1 MIENKLEDLREWF
14 NYELDEIVEKD
25 ISPRKRDYLSNLVVD
40 KFVEK
45 YDRKDLYRLSK
56 NELFE
61 EFDNWINNHISDV
74 VESSNILSENKST
87 DSLKSLFKEDTSDFS
102 VELAIRDE
110 NNQYSNIGWVDKDTD
125 INYNEGIY
133 GFSDDV
139 RNNVKPLTRNEANK
153 LAQDIIS
160 NAPAGDVLAGVV
172 PYSSLPISGT
182 PNEDEDINEDEDED
196 EEDSDETTDEDINEE
211 DTEGVEDSVDEE
223 ESSTEETE

>member
-1 MIENKLEDLREWF
+1 MIENKLEDLRDWF

-25 ISPRKRDYLSNLVVD
+25 ISPRKRDYLSNLVVG

-45 YDRKDLYRLSK
+45 YDKNDLYKLSK

-74 VESSNILSENKST
+74 IESSNILSENRST
-87 DSLKSLFKEDTSDFS
+87 NSLKDLFKEDTSDFS
-102 VELAIRDE
+102 VALAIRDE

-160 NAPAGDVLAGVV
+160 NAPAGDVLVGVV

-182 PNEDEDINEDEDED
+182 PNEDTD
-196 EEDSDETTDEDINEE
+196 EEDVSDETTEEDLSEDVEDESDETVDNEE
-211 DTEGVEDSVDEE
+211 D
-223 ESSTEETE
+223 SSTEENIE

>member
-1 MIENKLEDLREWF
+1 MIENKLEDLKEWF

-25 ISPRKRDYLSNLVVD
+25 ISPRKRDYLSNLVID

-45 YDRKDLYRLSK
+45 YDRKNLYRISK

-61 EFDNWINNHISDV
+61 EFDYWINNHISDI

-87 DSLKSLFKEDTSDFS
+87 DSLKNLFKEDTSDFS
-102 VELAIRDE
+102 VELVIRDE

-133 GFSDDV
+133 GFSEDV

-160 NAPAGDVLAGVV
+160 NAPAGDVLVGVV

-182 PNEDEDINEDEDED
+182 PNEDINEDEDT
-196 EEDSDETTDEDINEE
+196 SDETTDEDINEE
-211 DTEGVEDSVDEE
+211 DNEGVEETSEE
-223 ESSTEETE
+223 EVE

>member
-182 PNEDEDINEDEDED
+182 PNEDEDINEDEDE
-196 EEDSDETTDEDINEE
+196 EDSDETTDEDINEE

>member
-87 DSLKSLFKEDTSDFS
+87 DTLKNLFKEDTSDFS

-182 PNEDEDINEDEDED
+182 PNEDEDINEDEEVSDETA
-196 EEDSDETTDEDINEE
+196 DETTDEDINEE
-211 DTEGVEDSVDEE
+211 DTEDNVDEE

>member
-87 DSLKSLFKEDTSDFS
+87 DSLKNLFKEDTSDFS

-182 PNEDEDINEDEDED
+182 PNEDEDINEDEEV
-196 EEDSDETTDEDINEE
+196 SDETTDEDINEE
-211 DTEGVEDSVDEE
+211 DTEDNVDEE

>member
-87 DSLKSLFKEDTSDFS
+87 DSLKNLFKEDTSDFS

-182 PNEDEDINEDEDED
+182 PNEDEDINEDEEVSDETA
-196 EEDSDETTDEDINEE
+196 DETTDEDINEE
-211 DTEGVEDSVDEE
+211 DTEDNVDEE

>member
-182 PNEDEDINEDEDED
+182 PNEDEDINEDEEVSDETA
-196 EEDSDETTDEDINEE
+196 DETTDEDINEE
-211 DTEGVEDSVDEE
+211 DTEDNVDEE